1 MSKQSLLKLLK
12 QTSINPRDRNGLLP
26 PVGERLGTTAS
37 CLLPSLLILPLYFI
51 PLISAEILLDSAATA
66 LPGETT
72 EEVTTWIQAHPTLR
86 PRQGEKLF
94 VSKSDTAAQRFTF
107 QASVLPPGKVTFTKD
122 RSTIRT
128 ERMTMFDAVNGI
140 TLARLEESLR
150 VIYSLDVYQD
160 YNDAQIVYQYPNQ
173 SAINTAR
180 LAKTPIREALQGELR
195 IGDRYAY
202 WVEIAQPKQGKAIT
216 GKITVL
222 LKADVNKLET
232 ELRTR

>member
-1 MSKQSLLKLLK
+1 MLKQSLLKLLIL
-12 QTSINPRDRNGLLP
+12 T
-26 PVGERLGTTAS
+26 
-37 CLLPSLLILPLYFI
+37 CSLI
-51 PLISAEILLDSAATA
+51 PLLSVEILLNSPAEA
-66 LPGETT
+66 LPGEST
-72 EEVTTWIQAHPTLR
+72 EDVTTWIQAHPTLQ
-86 PRQGEKLF
+86 PKQGERLF

-107 QASVLPPGKVTFTKD
+107 QASVLPPGKLTFTKD

-128 ERMTMFDAVNGI
+128 ERMTMFDAVNGV
-140 TLARLEESLR
+140 TLQRLEESLR
-150 VIYSLDVYQD
+150 VVYSLDVYQD
-160 YNDAQIVYQYPNQ
+160 YSDAQVVYQYPNQ

-202 WVEIAQPKQGKAIT
+202 WVEIAQPREGKAIT

-222 LKADVNKLET
+222 LKTDLNKLET

>member
-1 MSKQSLLKLLK
+1 MSKQSLLKSLK
-12 QTSINPRDRNGLLP
+12 QSGINRCDQNGIP
-26 PVGERLGTTAS
+26 F
-37 CLLPSLLILPLYFI
+37 SLLILPLFFI
-51 PLISAEILLDSAATA
+51 PLLSIEILLSFSAKA

-72 EEVTTWIQAHPTLR
+72 EEVKSWIQSHPTLR

-107 QASVLPPGKVTFTKD
+107 QASVLPAGRVTFTKD
-122 RSTIRT
+122 RSTIRN

-140 TLARLEESLR
+140 TITRLEESLR

-160 YNDAQIVYQYPNQ
+160 YNDAQIVYQYPDQ
-173 SAINTAR
+173 STINTAR
-180 LAKTPIREALQGELR
+180 LAKTPMKEVLQGQLR
-195 IGDRYAY
+195 IGDRYGY

-216 GKITVL
+216 GNITVL
-222 LKADVNKLET
+222 LKADINKLET

>member
-1 MSKQSLLKLLK
+1 MLKQSLL
-12 QTSINPRDRNGLLP
+12 N
-26 PVGERLGTTAS
+26 
-37 CLLPSLLILPLYFI
+37 LLILPCSLI
-51 PLISAEILLDSAATA
+51 PWLTAEILVNSPVKA
-66 LPGETT
+66 LPGQST
-72 EEVTTWIQAHPTLR
+72 EDVTTWIQAHPTLR
-86 PRQGEKLF
+86 PRAGEKLF
-94 VSKSDTAAQRFTF
+94 ISKSDTAAQRFTF
-107 QASVLPPGKVTFTKD
+107 QASVLPPGRVTFTRD

-140 TLARLEESLR
+140 TLQRLEESLR

-195 IGDRYAY
+195 VGDRYGY
-202 WVEIAQPKQGKAIT
+202 WIEIAQPKQGKAIT

-222 LKADVNKLET
+222 LKADLDKLET

>member
-12 QTSINPRDRNGLLP
+12 QSSINPRHQSGLLP
-26 PVGERLGTTAS
+26 PIGERLGTAAS

-51 PLISAEILLDSAATA
+51 PLLSAEILLCSPATA

-140 TLARLEESLR
+140 TVARLEESLR
-150 VIYSLDVYQD
+150 VIYGLDVYRD
-160 YNDAQIVYQYPNQ
+160 YNDAQVVYQYPNQ

-222 LKADVNKLET
+222 LKADIDKLET
-232 ELRTR
+232 ELRSR

>member
-1 MSKQSLLKLLK
+1 MLKQSLL
-12 QTSINPRDRNGLLP
+12 N
-26 PVGERLGTTAS
+26 
-37 CLLPSLLILPLYFI
+37 LLILPCTLI
-51 PLISAEILLDSAATA
+51 PFLSVEILLNSSAKA
-66 LPGETT
+66 LPGEST
-72 EEVTTWIQAHPTLR
+72 EEVTTWIQAHPTLK
-86 PRQGEKLF
+86 PRQGERLF

-140 TLARLEESLR
+140 TLQRLEESLR
-150 VIYSLDVYQD
+150 VIYNTDVYQD

-173 SAINTAR
+173 SGINTAR
-180 LAKTPIREALQGELR
+180 LAKTPLREALQGELR
-195 IGDRYAY
+195 VGDRYAY

-216 GKITVL
+216 GKLTVL
-222 LKADVNKLET
+222 LKADLDKLET

>member
-1 MSKQSLLKLLK
+1 MLKQSLL
-12 QTSINPRDRNGLLP
+12 N
-26 PVGERLGTTAS
+26 
-37 CLLPSLLILPLYFI
+37 LLILPCSII
-51 PLISAEILLDSAATA
+51 PWLSAEILINSPVKA
-66 LPGETT
+66 LPGEST
-72 EEVTTWIQAHPTLR
+72 EDVTTWIQAHPTLR
-86 PRQGEKLF
+86 PRQGERLF

-107 QASVLPPGKVTFTKD
+107 QASVLPPGRVTFTKD
-122 RSTIRT
+122 RRTIRT
-128 ERMTMFDAVNGI
+128 EGMTMFDAVNGI
-140 TLARLEESLR
+140 TLQRLEESLR

-195 IGDRYAY
+195 VGDRYAY
-202 WVEIAQPKQGKAIT
+202 WVEIAQPKEGKAIT

-222 LKADVNKLET
+222 LKADADKLET